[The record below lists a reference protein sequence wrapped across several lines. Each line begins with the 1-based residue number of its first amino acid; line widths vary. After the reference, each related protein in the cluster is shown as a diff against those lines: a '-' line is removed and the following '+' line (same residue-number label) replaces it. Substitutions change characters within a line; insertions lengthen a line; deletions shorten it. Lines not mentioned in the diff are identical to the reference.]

1 MVAWI
6 ESFLTQ
12 DPATGKVE
20 IGLQDVAGL
29 IEVTPKGARALAA
42 RLLELA
48 DLAEQHDPASPE
60 SLHVLAVMA
69 DAAGMT
75 SPCVP
80 APDWEA
86 GGTHHR
92 DGNLGLSVCPKFR
105 VTHSSR
111 LVPARTPQSTAS
123 CWCALSPRGA
133 WHRPRP
139 PVGGGCSIGGR
150 PAWGVEGRTGQTGS
164 LAPRVPNRCP
174 ATPLSGPE
182 SRSSVKQP
190 RRPR

>member
-12 DPATGKVE
+12 DPTTGKVE

-42 RLLELA
+42 RLLELADLA

-92 DGNLGLSVCPKFR
+92 DGNLGVNVCPKFR

-123 CWCALSPRGA
+123 CWCALSPR
-133 WHRPRP
+133 
-139 PVGGGCSIGGR
+139 V
-150 PAWGVEGRTGQTGS
+150 TGS
-164 LAPRVPNRCP
+164 CSPV
-174 ATPLSGPE
+174 
-182 SRSSVKQP
+182 RS
-190 RRPR
+190 